1 MDDAPP
7 HMPLRFLRVP
17 AALGGNGEFAESG
30 ELQSDHRTPVGSG
43 DAVAIHPTAD
53 GCEGNLVAASPKFL
67 VKGGSAS
74 SSNDVSVGSH
84 KPMITT
90 KRDII
95 NHKMELDPSAAL
107 QQSVAMTERT
117 KVAELG
123 ARIARAREAKGL
135 SQTAFGKRINQSQS
149 AVSFWE
155 KGDREPGRDIVARI
169 AAELGVSERWLEL
182 GEGDDFE
189 TDDSVT
195 SETVPVVGY
204 VSAGAEL
211 ALFDQGQGPFDYVL
225 PPRDSK
231 PSTVAARVQGTSLGP
246 LFDEALIFYDSVQS
260 PITPALHGKLCVA
273 GLSDGRVVV
282 KQIMPGD
289 GGRYHLLSNS
299 AEPPIFNA
307 EVQWAARVTDVRP
320 R

>member
-1 MDDAPP
+1 M
-7 HMPLRFLRVP
+7 
-17 AALGGNGEFAESG
+17 
-30 ELQSDHRTPVGSG
+30 QSSC
-43 DAVAIHPTAD
+43 AK
-53 GCEGNLVAASPKFL
+53 L
-67 VKGGSAS
+67 
-74 SSNDVSVGSH
+74 SNDMGVASHGSQS
-84 KPMITT
+84 TT
-90 KRDII
+90 FCDYA
-95 NHKMELDPSAAL
+95 NHKMALDPFRGL
-107 QQSVAMTERT
+107 QHSVAMTERT
-117 KVAELG
+117 KVAALG

-169 AAELGVSERWLEL
+169 AADLGVSERWLEL
-182 GEGDDFE
+182 GEGDDFAL
-189 TDDSVT
+189 DDSVT

-225 PPRDSK
+225 PPLDSK
-231 PSTVAARVQGTSLGP
+231 PTTVAALVQGVSLGP

-260 PITPALHGKLCVA
+260 EITPALHGKLCVA
-273 GLSDGRVVV
+273 GLADGRVVV
-282 KQIMPGD
+282 KQIMPGE

-307 EVQWAARVTDVRP
+307 EVEWAARVTEVRP

>member
-1 MDDAPP
+1 MASPPQRMGSGVLPIAVPLSGHSKLAEGRQLEANHRAPIGCRNAVAVHP
-7 HMPLRFLRVP
+7 APDRSERYLVP
-17 AALGGNGEFAESG
+17 ARNQFLMEGGCSSG
-30 ELQSDHRTPVGSG
+30 SD
-43 DAVAIHPTAD
+43 
-53 GCEGNLVAASPKFL
+53 N
-67 VKGGSAS
+67 
-74 SSNDVSVGSH
+74 VSVSSH
-84 KPMITT
+84 NNMITT

-107 QQSVAMTERT
+107 RQSVAMTERT

-182 GEGDDFE
+182 GDGDDFE
-189 TDDSVT
+189 TVDSVT

-204 VSAGAEL
+204 VSAGAAL
-211 ALFDQGQGPFDYVL
+211 ALFDEGQGPFDYVS
-225 PPRDSK
+225 PPRDAK
-231 PSTVAARVQGTSLGP
+231 PTTVAARVQGTSLGP
-246 LFDEALIFYDSVQS
+246 LFDEAIIFYDNVQREV
-260 PITPALHGKLCVA
+260 TPDLHGRLCVA
-273 GLSDGRVVV
+273 GLDDGRVVV
-282 KQIMPGD
+282 KQLMPGE

-307 EVQWAARVTDVRP
+307 NVVWAARVTDVRP